1 MANPL
6 AQNLPATGDFLG
18 TGWSFPPTFD
28 QRNATVAMTSGVV
41 NIRQSLWV
49 LLATTIGERTMLA
62 SYGSNLQAWVFSSLT
77 ETMAN
82 QISAMVAKA
91 ILEWEPR
98 VNVTSIDIVELDPL
112 NGKLGISIDFMIIQ
126 TNTRANLVYPFYL
139 NEATLPVA
147 PP

>member
-1 MANPL
+1 VANQLGPDL
-6 AQNLPATGDFLG
+6 LCTGDFLG

-28 QRNATVAMTSGVV
+28 RRNATVAMTGGVV

-49 LLATTIGERTMLA
+49 LLSTTIGERIMLA
-62 SYGSNLQAWVFSSLT
+62 SYGTNLQAWVFSSLT

-82 QISAMVAKA
+82 QITAMVAKA

>member
-1 MANPL
+1 MPTTID
-6 AQNLPATGDFLG
+6 QDFLG
-18 TGWSFPPTFD
+18 TGWSFPPAFD
-28 QRNATVAMTSGVV
+28 KRNATVVMTGGVV

-49 LLATTIGERTMLA
+49 LLSTTIGERIMLA
-62 SYGSNLQAWVFSSLT
+62 PYGSNLQAWVFSSLT

-91 ILEWEPR
+91 ILDWEPR
-98 VNVTSIDIVELDPL
+98 INVSSIDVVELDPA
-112 NGKLGISIDFMIIQ
+112 NGQLGISIDFTVIT

-139 NEATLPVA
+139 NEATLPPL

>member
-1 MANPL
+1 MAN
-6 AQNLPATGDFLG
+6 QVSQDFLG

-28 QRNATVAMTSGVV
+28 RRNATVAMTSGVV

-49 LLATTIGERTMLA
+49 LLSTTIGERIMLA

-82 QISAMVAKA
+82 QITAMVAKA

-98 VNVTSIDIVELDPL
+98 VNVTSIDVVELDPL